1 MVIVFLHQ
9 LFYLN
14 TDCELIRSLNT
25 NGITSE
31 NCNVLLLRG
40 LMVEE
45 WLLNQH
51 DYQPFFTDPSLNFEA
66 DVENIEIMGYL
77 LAALEM

>member
-51 DYQPFFTDPSLNFEA
+51 DYQPF
-66 DVENIEIMGYL
+66 L
-77 LAALEM
+77 LMLH